1 MRRKI
6 VSIFL
11 SLSVVS
17 ACVGWMGSSFGA
29 EHPGE
34 PGVMLREGTW
44 DGGVGSYSVPEV
56 LSHVKPTEWPI
67 DGWARLTIRTDRIDI
82 EPVLLPKR
90 QTPPFLKNI
99 AAQLEGMQTDSA
111 SPQSVAQAPAGNA
124 PNQIFLRVRAESL
137 SKASVVP
144 YRFRNGTSSLRP
156 KLDFR
161 YELMFAGRPV
171 SFTIQNGLRGK
182 DGAPYGDG
190 AQYTIEYDNQKY
202 EYSLGEFGWDSSIT
216 AIADLDGDGKPDF
229 IISVGGNNSGLEA
242 ILLSS
247 TARPGK
253 NVPTASLRSTGC

>member
-1 MRRKI
+1 MRRKT
-6 VSIFL
+6 VSIIISL
-11 SLSVVS
+11 SLVSVGINWV
-17 ACVGWMGSSFGA
+17 GSSIGA
-29 EHPGE
+29 EPPVE

-44 DGGVGSYSVPEV
+44 DGGVGSYSVPRV
-56 LSHVKPTEWPI
+56 LSRVKSAEWPT

-90 QTPPFLKNI
+90 QIPRFLKRI
-99 AAQLEGMQTDSA
+99 AAQLEGMQVDSG
-111 SPQSVAQAPAGNA
+111 SQQSVDQDPASDT
-124 PNQIFLRVRAESL
+124 PNQIYLRMGAESL
-137 SKASVVP
+137 PKASVVP

-161 YELMFAGRPV
+161 YELLFAGRPFG
-171 SFTIQNGLRGK
+171 FTVQNGLRGK

-229 IISVGGNNSGLEA
+229 IISVGGNNSGFEA

-247 TARPGK
+247 TARSGK
-253 NVPTASLRSTGC
+253 NVATASLRSTGC

>member
-1 MRRKI
+1 MT
-6 VSIFL
+6 S
-11 SLSVVS
+11 
-17 ACVGWMGSSFGA
+17 CVIWAGLSFGA
-29 EHPGE
+29 AHLGE

-56 LSHVKPTEWPI
+56 FGRIKSAEWPT
-67 DGWARLTIRTDRIDI
+67 DGWTRLSIHPDRIDI

-90 QTPPFLKNI
+90 QTPPFLKRI
-99 AAQLEGMQTDSA
+99 AAQLERMPTESV
-111 SPQSVAQAPAGNA
+111 SPQSVAQVPAGDT
-124 PNQIFLRVRAESL
+124 PNQIFLRVRTESL
-137 SKASVVP
+137 PKASVVP

-161 YELMFAGRPV
+161 YELMFAGRPFSV
-171 SFTIQNGLRGK
+171 TVQNGLRGK
-182 DGAPYGDG
+182 DGAAYGDG
-190 AQYTIEYDNQKY
+190 AQYTIEYDNHKY

-229 IISVGGNNSGLEA
+229 IISVGGNNSGFEA

-253 NVPTASLRSTGC
+253 NLPTASLRSTGC